1 MLLRPRLALLLACV
15 AAAHAA
21 FVARGSAQ
29 PSPTPN
35 TRSAAAAFSATGATT
50 PSASPLSGSPLSASP
65 LSGSTPPASPL
76 SASPLW
82 SSPPAS
88 PQPAS
93 PPSASPSSLHAA
105 LATINPSP
113 PAVPASKTDGDN
125 TGVIVGVIM
134 SVFAVAIAAYRIKKD
149 DGCKCKCSE
158 YEYGAALRY
167 LCGLPAAGKGAPP
180 SAAAASEGAVAP
192 MLHNPMVTGSPRD
205 PTA

>member
-21 FVARGSAQ
+21 LVARGSAQ

-50 PSASPLSGSPLSASP
+50 PSASPLSASPLWASPLLTSPRPAPPLSASP
-65 LSGSTPPASPL
+65 
-76 SASPLW
+76 
-82 SSPPAS
+82 SSPR
-88 PQPAS
+88 
-93 PPSASPSSLHAA
+93 AA
-105 LATINPSP
+105 LASGNPSPSP

>member
-15 AAAHAA
+15 AATHAA
-21 FVARGSAQ
+21 LVARGSVQ
-29 PSPTPN
+29 PSSTPN
-35 TRSAAAAFSATGATT
+35 TRSATAAFLTTGATT
-50 PSASPLSGSPLSASP
+50 PSASPPSASSLWTSPLS
-65 LSGSTPPASPL
+65 
-76 SASPLW
+76 
-82 SSPPAS
+82 AS

-93 PPSASPSSLHAA
+93 PPPALPPSASPSSPRAA
-105 LATINPSP
+105 LASGNPSP